1 MDAAQGDPVFGFVY
15 PHTES
20 DRASFRMFTSQRV
33 INGNCTQ
40 AECFDLPKGF
50 YCMVRVLIHAAH
62 GAHR

>member
-1 MDAAQGDPVFGFVY
+1 
-15 PHTES
+15 
-20 DRASFRMFTSQRV
+20 MFTSQRV

-62 GAHR
+62 GSHR